1 MIILFIIMIIID
13 FTNIFH
19 PILLKITDVIM
30 VFYYYYSININILFY
45 RLFFLFKI
53 NVGWKFR

>member
-1 MIILFIIMIIID
+1 MIILFIIIVIID

-30 VFYYYYSININILFY
+30 VFIII
-45 RLFFLFKI
+45 I
-53 NVGWKFR
+53 II